1 MRAVLGVAVDA
12 GEVCAVLVDA
22 DVPALGP
29 FDTQRWPVGDRTEAE
44 AVCHAFTAMTGRAA
58 RAEVRFTRA
67 GLVAAGT
74 TVPDSVL
81 DSGATEVRI
90 VGTDEARLAFLAA
103 APELDGVRT
112 VVLIG
117 RDDATGRVSVA
128 DIRSGAVLASVAVAE
143 DDFGQIAPALPG
155 AADEA
160 VALAGVGPE
169 ALVFPD
175 LRPGD
180 VAVAR
185 ALAAALD
192 VPFVTPHG
200 GPWHRATGAALV
212 AARTEPLPAVPSPS
226 SSRRVALLVAVVVA
240 LAVLLG
246 GGLAVAIGGAGP
258 SEPPRPADAARSVPV
273 PPAGPTPDTG
283 APTAVPCPER
293 DTPQVRPAGWSM
305 RASDPDPGP
314 HPDPTPPSVTA
325 PPCE

>member
-1 MRAVLGVAVDA
+1 MRAVLGVAIDA

-29 FDTQRWPVGDRTEAE
+29 FDTQRWPVGDRAEAE
-44 AVCHAFTAMTGRAA
+44 AVSRAFTAMTERAA
-58 RAEVRFTRA
+58 RAEVHFTRA
-67 GLVAAGT
+67 GLVAPAT
-74 TVPDSVL
+74 VVPDS
-81 DSGATEVRI
+81 GTTEVRT
-90 VGTDEARLAFLAA
+90 VGIDEARLAFLAA
-103 APELDGVRT
+103 VPELDGVRT

-117 RDDATGRVSVA
+117 RDDATVRVSVA
-128 DIRSGAVLASVAVAE
+128 DLRSGAVLASVAAAE
-143 DDFGQIAPALPG
+143 DDFGRIVPALPE

-160 VALAGVGPE
+160 VALAGVAPE

-180 VAVAR
+180 VAAAR
-185 ALAAALD
+185 ALAAAVG

-212 AARTEPLPAVPSPS
+212 AARTEPLPAPSSP

-246 GGLAVAIGGAGP
+246 GGLAVPIGGPGP
-258 SEPPRPADAARSVPV
+258 SEPPRPADAARSVPA
-273 PPAGPTPDTG
+273 PSAGPGPDTG
-283 APTAVPCPER
+283 VPTAVPCQGD
-293 DTPQVRPAGWSM
+293 DTPQVRPAGWSV
-305 RASDPDPGP
+305 RASDPDLGP
-314 HPDPTPPSVTA
+314 RPAPAPPSTVAA

>member
-44 AVCHAFTAMTGRAA
+44 AVGHAFTAMTERAA

-74 TVPDSVL
+74 TVPDSMP

-212 AARTEPLPAVPSPS
+212 AARTEPLPAAPSPS

-283 APTAVPCPER
+283 
-293 DTPQVRPAGWSM
+293 
-305 RASDPDPGP
+305 
-314 HPDPTPPSVTA
+314 
-325 PPCE
+325 